1 MAYRKLLVVWN
12 TALGFSQ
19 SRVLPEFWCS
29 AGMRRDYP
37 FFHKKGFEVKCDSLS
52 LTLQPPW
59 ALKNPVSQCSPREQ
73 GAARHSMSRADKEPK
88 SGPNQGAGNKGDRM
102 RRPEDIHPQR
112 DRPILTR
119 TGCGLR
125 CSSRGMEE
133 RERVFPSQ
141 LPSPALSDLRQGN
154 LIIIP
159 TLLTS

>member
-1 MAYRKLLVVWN
+1 MILCPSHYSN
-12 TALGFSQ
+12 
-19 SRVLPEFWCS
+19 PE
-29 AGMRRDYP
+29 
-37 FFHKKGFEVKCDSLS
+37 L
-52 LTLQPPW
+52 
-59 ALKNPVSQCSPREQ
+59 LKNPASQCSPREK

-119 TGCGLR
+119 TGYGLR